1 MSFYKHVSGARLHAA
16 HLRPGG
22 ASFDLP
28 HGLLADVLKWAT
40 QFNTRINEVE
50 EVVTANRIW
59 KSRTVGIAPVTAQQ
73 ALAYEFSAAGQRREV
88 GSAQGR
94 AVRQVQRS
102 KAGWPLPTPLLTVC

>member
-59 KSRTVGIAPVTAQQ
+59 KSRTVGIVPVTAQQ
-73 ALAYEFSAAGQRREV
+73 ALAYESLLR
-88 GSAQGR
+88 GSAVKWDLRKVAPYDKYDEVKLGGR
-94 AVRQVQRS
+94 CRRH
-102 KAGWPLPTPLLTVC
+102 C